1 MNREKRIAH
10 KLAVLKPH
18 YLEIINDSH
27 LHTNHVH
34 SPGLD
39 DSHFTIK
46 ISSEELEDKNR
57 IQQHKMINELLKEEY
72 SSGLHA
78 LSIKVI
84 KPN

>member
-1 MNREKRIAH
+1 MNRQKRIAH

-27 LHTNHVH
+27 LHINHSE

-46 ISSEELEDKNR
+46 ISSTELEHKNR
-57 IQQHKMINELLKEEY
+57 LQQHKMINELLKEEF

-84 KPN
+84 TSN